1 MKTAYQILNEAKLMP
16 RVLDWGL
23 HGELVRRNIKKAKDV
38 FVRHVEAIAKV
49 LREKPEVIRDMMD
62 SKVGRHYADS
72 LVDAILAQPTPA
84 NVMRHPWIKKQLKHF
99 LKGYDPEAFAGTVSE
114 GTVEINY
121 VQGMKSTKKRKKFK
135 SEKDFDKWMDKNED
149 DIEILG
155 VRRESVEPD
164 FDIDP
169 TLLTEL
175 SKSTEYAKAQMRLQ
189 SFWDKTVGAGKPME
203 KFNNMVNLRTKKM
216 TKLLKVKLWYEVLE
230 DENYHDL
237 AKVAYDRM
245 KALGG

>member
-99 LKGYDPEAFAGTVSE
+99 LKGYDPEAFAASVSE
-114 GTVEINY
+114 SAEVDAE
-121 VQGMKSTKKRKKFK
+121 
-135 SEKDFDKWMDKNED
+135 
-149 DIEILG
+149 
-155 VRRESVEPD
+155 
-164 FDIDP
+164 IDP

-175 SKSTEYAKAQMRLQ
+175 AKATEYAKAKMRLQ